1 MPSRAMQRKK
11 KAPGLMLTSLLDMFT
26 IILIFLIISFDS
38 QDENFK
44 LNPDLTLP
52 ESTARSAF
60 KPAVS
65 IAINKG
71 ELLMDEKSVVTL
83 SGGEFD
89 ERYYVED
96 QVPELVTI
104 LQDRFERLELQAQYE
119 GTTIDEK
126 AVIIVQADRDI
137 EYRTIYL
144 VLLSAAMAGFFKYR
158 LAILKK

>member
-38 QDENFK
+38 QDEDFK
-44 LNPDLTLP
+44 LDENLTLP

-60 KPAVS
+60 KPAVNLS
-65 IAINKG
+65 INKG
-71 ELLMDEKSVVTL
+71 ALTVDGKEIMTL

-89 ERYYVED
+89 ERFYVED
-96 QVPELVTI
+96 QIPELVTK
-104 LQDRFERLELQAQYE
+104 LQDRFERLELQSQYE
-119 GTTIDEK
+119 GTSIDEL

-144 VLLSAAMAGFFKYR
+144 VLRSAAMAGFFKYR

>member
-1 MPSRAMQRKK
+1 MNSSVLNRKK

-44 LNPDLTLP
+44 LDPELTLP
-52 ESTARSAF
+52 ESSARSAF
-60 KPAVS
+60 KPAVNIS
-65 IAINKG
+65 INKG
-71 ELLMDEKSVVTL
+71 QLLMDEKPVVTL

-89 ERYYVED
+89 EKYYAED
-96 QVPELVTI
+96 QVPELVEV

-119 GTTIDEK
+119 GVSIDDK

-144 VLLSAAMAGFFKYR
+144 VLRSAAMAGFFKYR
-158 LAILKK
+158 MAILKK